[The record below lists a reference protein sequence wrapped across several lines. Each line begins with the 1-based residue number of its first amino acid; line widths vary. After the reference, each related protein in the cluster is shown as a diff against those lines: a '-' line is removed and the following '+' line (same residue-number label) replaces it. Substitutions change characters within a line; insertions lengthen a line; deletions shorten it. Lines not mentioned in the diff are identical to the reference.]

1 MKSSELHQFYKKS
14 LGERLGIIKQFAELG
29 ESDIETL
36 KKTGAMDFGIADRM
50 SENVIGTQQLPLG
63 IATNFIINGKECLL
77 PMSVEEPSIIAAA
90 SKIAG
95 IARKTGGFTAEADP
109 PIMIGQIQLL
119 KVKDFAKA
127 KKGILKKKKELLE
140 KANTFDPVLVKFG
153 GGARD
158 MELHEVKSKRGKMLV
173 AHLLVDCGDAMGA
186 NAVNGMVETI
196 AGDIARIAGG
206 EQRLFIISN
215 LAVHRK
221 ARARVM
227 VTPQALEESFAGK
240 NIGLGGAEMIE
251 RILDV
256 YEFAGADQ
264 FRATT
269 HNKGVM
275 NAIDAIAIACGQDWR
290 ALESGAHSFAA
301 FGKEYGPLTKYCK
314 DKKGNLV
321 GEIELP
327 IAVGLVGGAVK
338 TSPVA
343 QVALKIL
350 GAKSAKELAMAMA
363 CAGLAENL
371 ASMREIAVRGIRHG
385 HMELHAKNIAVIA
398 GAQGKEIDAVAER
411 ISKEGNIKVDRA
423 KEILEEIKKGN
434 AL

>member
-14 LGERLGIIKQFAELG
+14 QGERLEIIKQFAELG
-29 ESDIETL
+29 ETDIETL

-63 IATNFIINGKECLL
+63 IAANFIINGKERLL

-95 IARKTGGFTAEADP
+95 IARKTGGFAAEADP

-140 KANTFDPVLVKFG
+140 KANTFDPVLVKSG

-158 MELHEVKSKRGKMLV
+158 IELREVKSRRGKMLV

-186 NAVNGMVETI
+186 NAVNGMAETI
-196 AGDIARIAGG
+196 AGDMARIAGG

-221 ARARVM
+221 ARARV
-227 VTPQALEESFAGK
+227 VITPQALEESFAGK
-240 NIGLGGAEMIE
+240 GTGLGGAEMIE

-256 YEFAGADQ
+256 YELAAADR
-264 FRATT
+264 FRAAT
-269 HNKGVM
+269 HNKGIM
-275 NAIDAIAIACGQDWR
+275 NAIDAIAVACGQDWR

-301 FGKEYGPLTKYCK
+301 FGREYGPLTKYCK
-314 DKKGNLV
+314 DKKGNLA

-350 GAKSAKELAMAMA
+350 GAKSAEELAMAMA

-371 ASMREIAVRGIRHG
+371 GSLREIAVRGIRHG

-423 KEILEEIKKGN
+423 KEILEETREGK
-434 AL
+434 